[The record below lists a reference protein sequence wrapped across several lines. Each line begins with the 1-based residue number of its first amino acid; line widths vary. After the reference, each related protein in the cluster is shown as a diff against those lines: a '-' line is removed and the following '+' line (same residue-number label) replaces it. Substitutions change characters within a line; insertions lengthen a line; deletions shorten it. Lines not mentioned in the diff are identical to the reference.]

1 MYRNLVKIP
10 TLTMP
15 KEEWLEE
22 RRQSIGGSDASGILR
37 LNKFSSPY
45 TVWADKRGLLPEKE
59 DNEAMRQGRDLEDYV
74 ARRFMEKTGKKVRRE
89 NYMLRNPDFPFAHAD
104 VDRVIVGEDAG
115 LECKTTKSLTFSKF
129 KNGEFPTYYY
139 VQCVHYLM
147 VTGCQRWYLAV
158 LVLGEGFY
166 VFTIERDEEEIKAL
180 AEAEAEFWNEYVVKG
195 VTPGVDGA
203 EPTTEAVNAVYNKC
217 SGGSV
222 GLLGFDSDLEKYI
235 EINEKI
241 KELNAMKDEVANK
254 IKCHLAE
261 ADEGESEKFKVTWKP
276 QSRSKIDVERLAKDY
291 PSIDLARYMTFTN
304 NRTFRVRKVS

>member
-1 MYRNLVKIP
+1 MYRNLDKIP
-10 TLTMP
+10 TLNMP
-15 KEEWLEE
+15 REEWLEE
-22 RRQSIGGSDASGILR
+22 RRKSIGGSDASGILR

-45 TVWADKRGLLPEKE
+45 KVWADKRGLLPEQE

-104 VDRVIVGEDAG
+104 VDRVIIGEDAG
-115 LECKTTKSLTFSKF
+115 LECKTTKSLSFSRF

-147 VTGCQRWYLAV
+147 VTGCKRWYLAV

-180 AEAEAEFWNEYVVKG
+180 AEAEAEFWNEHVVKG
-195 VTPGVDGA
+195 VAPGVDGV
-203 EPTTEAVNAVYNKC
+203 EPTTDAVNSVYSKC

-222 GLLGFDSDLEKYI
+222 GLLGFDAELEKYCD
-235 EINEKI
+235 INDKI
-241 KELNAMKDEVANK
+241 RELKAMKDAVANK
-254 IKCHLAE
+254 IKCQLAE
-261 ADEGESEKFKVTWKP
+261 ADTGESEKFTVTWKP
-276 QSRSKIDVERLAKDY
+276 QSRSKFDVEALAKDY
-291 PSIDLARYMTFTN
+291 PSIDLARYMNFTT
-304 NRTFRVRKVS
+304 NRVFKVKKVS